1 MGISDQL
8 STMKGKKITNLFY
21 GLGASVVILGA
32 MFKILHLKGGGEMLA
47 VGMSVEAF
55 LFALSALEKPH
66 HDYNWEIVYPE
77 LLHHK
82 HKGHDTDHKSH
93 KGAAI
98 GTFPALSDEDA
109 KKLEEGLLKLSK
121 TANSLADVSNATLAT
136 KQFTDNITMASQS
149 VEGLGKASKA
159 GEEIIS
165 QSSTRFATGFND
177 ANKGFTEAV
186 TAAQNELS
194 KTYKLL
200 SEALSTE
207 MKTISENSSSTGS
220 SIQQINKDLISLH
233 ALYELQIRNL
243 NEQTEQLKQQ
253 IEGNKTIST
262 NITELTKS
270 SKDAADAGG
279 AYRDSTQKLKDQV
292 AELNNIYGNMLGAL
306 SSKR

>member
-1 MGISDQL
+1 M
-8 STMKGKKITNLFY
+8 Y
-21 GLGASVVILGA
+21 
-32 MFKILHLKGGGEMLA
+32 
-47 VGMSVEAF
+47 
-55 LFALSALEKPH
+55 
-66 HDYNWEIVYPE
+66 
-77 LLHHK
+77 
-82 HKGHDTDHKSH
+82 
-93 KGAAI
+93 AI
-98 GTFPALSDEDA
+98 RSYY
-109 KKLEEGLLKLSK
+109 
-121 TANSLADVSNATLAT
+121 V
-136 KQFTDNITMASQS
+136 
-149 VEGLGKASKA
+149 
-159 GEEIIS
+159 
-165 QSSTRFATGFND
+165 
-177 ANKGFTEAV
+177 
-186 TAAQNELS
+186 
-194 KTYKLL
+194 L